1 MNHAT
6 CALASCLL
14 LYALFSGQVAAHGG
28 EDHSHDEDTAPV
40 SIAATTNSPQRLA
53 DGSLFI
59 PKPVQRKLG
68 LRTQLAQTTALASS
82 FVLNGKVV
90 ADPNASGRVQ
100 AIQPGRIEAG
110 PKGLPMLGQQVA
122 KGEVLAWLRPV
133 ASSQERGDQ
142 QALLADLDA
151 QTAIAER
158 RVRRLDQLEGA
169 LPQKDIEAARL
180 ELVALNQRRAAIG
193 ARLAGAEPL
202 RAPVSGVIS
211 AARAVAGQ
219 VVDAREVVFEVIDPS
234 RLIVEAQSFETAPI
248 GHLSQASAQFPG
260 GSLPLRY
267 LGAAPQLNQQAMTLL
282 FRVEG
287 SNSALANHHLSVG
300 QPVSVIATTAQRS
313 DGVAVPLAALV
324 KNATGENVVW
334 LHTGAER
341 FEARSVKW
349 SVLDGERVAVSS
361 GLRDGERIVIQGA
374 SLLAQMR

>member
-1 MNHAT
+1 MMVSKT
-6 CALASCLL
+6 LFLL
-14 LYALFSGQVAAHGG
+14 LVLLSGDVTAHGG
-28 EDHSHDEDTAPV
+28 EDHSHDQVAAPV

-90 ADPNASGRVQ
+90 ADLNASGRVQ

-110 PKGLPMLGQQVA
+110 PKGFPMLGQRVA

-158 RVRRLDQLEGA
+158 RVRRFDQLEGA

-180 ELVALNQRRAAIG
+180 ELVALKQRRTAIG

-202 RAPVSGVIS
+202 RTPVSGLIS

-287 SNSALANHHLSVG
+287 SNSALANTQLSVG

-313 DGVAVPLAALV
+313 DGVAVPLGALV
-324 KNATGENVVW
+324 KNAAGENVVW

-341 FEARSVKW
+341 FAARTVKW
-349 SVLDGERVAVSS
+349 SPLDGERAAVSS
-361 GLRDGERIVIQGA
+361 GLLDGERIVIQGA

>member
-1 MNHAT
+1 MRKS
-6 CALASCLL
+6 LFLL
-14 LYALFSGQVAAHGG
+14 LVLLSGEATAHGG
-28 EDHSHDEDTAPV
+28 EDHNHDEDAAPLNIV
-40 SIAATTNSPQRLA
+40 AATNSPQRLA

-68 LRTQLAQTTALASS
+68 LRTQIAQTTALASS
-82 FVLNGKVV
+82 FVLNGKVI

-180 ELVALNQRRAAIG
+180 ELVALQQRRAAIG

-211 AARAVAGQ
+211 TAHAVAGQ
-219 VVDAREVVFEVIDPS
+219 VVDAREVVFEVINPS
-234 RLIVEAQSFETAPI
+234 RLMVEAQSFETAPT
-248 GHLSQASAQFPG
+248 GHLSQASAQFAG
-260 GSLPLRY
+260 GSVPLRY

-282 FRVEG
+282 FRVERP
-287 SNSALANHHLSVG
+287 STAIANHPLSVG

-313 DGVAVPLAALV
+313 DGVAVPLGALV
-324 KNATGENVVW
+324 KNAAGENVVW

-361 GLRDGERIVIQGA
+361 GLRDGDRIVIQGA

>member
-1 MNHAT
+1 
-6 CALASCLL
+6 
-14 LYALFSGQVAAHGG
+14 
-28 EDHSHDEDTAPV
+28 
-40 SIAATTNSPQRLA
+40 
-53 DGSLFI
+53 
-59 PKPVQRKLG
+59 
-68 LRTQLAQTTALASS
+68 
-82 FVLNGKVV
+82 
-90 ADPNASGRVQ
+90 
-100 AIQPGRIEAG
+100 
-110 PKGLPMLGQQVA
+110 MLGQQVA

-180 ELVALNQRRAAIG
+180 ELVALQQRRAAIG

-202 RAPVSGVIS
+202 RAPGSGVIS
-211 AARAVAGQ
+211 TAHAVAGQ
-219 VVDAREVVFEVIDPS
+219 VVDAREVVFEVINPS
-234 RLIVEAQSFETAPI
+234 RLMVEAQSFETTPT
-248 GHLSQASAQFPG
+248 GHLSQASAQFAG
-260 GSLPLRY
+260 GSVPLRY

-287 SNSALANHHLSVG
+287 SNSALANHPLSVG

-313 DGVAVPLAALV
+313 NGVAVPLAALV
-324 KNATGENVVW
+324 KNAAGENVVW

-361 GLRDGERIVIQGA
+361 GLRDGDRIVIQGA